1 MSNPVI
7 SWTISAISPTDVGF
21 LSNHNPHKTIRLQPQ
36 STIQRDKHPDPA
48 DNRPR
53 ENSFLCCDSSAIS
66 WRYSKEIFGR
76 YSMAISRKYSK
87 EDTLMLMMPV
97 EWIPG
102 SSALR
107 ETLETRQIG
116 KSHGNKSCLQ
126 RRSLNLAQGKFMEGE
141 NLESSRENLR

>member
-1 MSNPVI
+1 
-7 SWTISAISPTDVGF
+7 
-21 LSNHNPHKTIRLQPQ
+21 
-36 STIQRDKHPDPA
+36 
-48 DNRPR
+48 
-53 ENSFLCCDSSAIS
+53 
-66 WRYSKEIFGR
+66 
-76 YSMAISRKYSK
+76 
-87 EDTLMLMMPV
+87 MMPV

-141 NLESSRENLR
+141 NLESSRENLRCEQNPYMTSNLAIQLMEWDIQPTT

>member
-1 MSNPVI
+1 
-7 SWTISAISPTDVGF
+7 
-21 LSNHNPHKTIRLQPQ
+21 
-36 STIQRDKHPDPA
+36 
-48 DNRPR
+48 
-53 ENSFLCCDSSAIS
+53 
-66 WRYSKEIFGR
+66 
-76 YSMAISRKYSK
+76 MAISRKYSK

-141 NLESSRENLR
+141 NLESSREILR

>member
-1 MSNPVI
+1 MSSPVI

-21 LSNHNPHKTIRLQPQ
+21 LSNHNPHKTIHLRPQ

-53 ENSFLCCDSSAIS
+53 ENSLSCFDSSAIS
-66 WRYSKEIFGR
+66 GRYSKEIFGR
-76 YSMAISRKYSK
+76 YSKAISGKYFK

-102 SSALR
+102 SSAR
-107 ETLETRQIG
+107 
-116 KSHGNKSCLQ
+116 
-126 RRSLNLAQGKFMEGE
+126 
-141 NLESSRENLR
+141 